1 MVGGVTAKHATDR
14 FGHRGS
20 LLLHHALTALAAL
33 CTSLPF
39 YAAAPALLLNLGRLL
54 HGVQGGMACLLAP
67 SYLHEIAPPGPLR
80 ARLPALHSLALALG
94 LLAAQL
100 LAFKQLLG
108 TADRF
113 HLLLLAPLVP
123 AALGAALTAALACDS
138 PRALL
143 DGGGGGEARARATL
157 RRLRNSSNVNGK

>member
-39 YAAAPALLLNLGRLL
+39 YAAAAPAPLLALGRLL
-54 HGVQGGMACLLAP
+54 HGVQGGLACLLVP

-80 ARLPALHSLALALG
+80 ARAPALHSLALALG

-108 TADRF
+108 AADRF

-143 DGGGGGEARARATL
+143 DGGGEARARATL